1 MNLSD
6 EELVSKCLSGEM
18 ESFGQL
24 VLKYQG
30 IVRGLA
36 FHLVGDF
43 EDAKDLA
50 QETFIRAYVR
60 LPELKDRGMSW
71 RTCGAQRIGKGIE
84 LVRNGELD
92 NFVGRRP
99 RADRN

>member
-6 EELVSKCLSGEM
+6 EELVNKCLSGDM
-18 ESFGQL
+18 EAFGQL

-36 FHLVGDF
+36 FHLMDDF

-50 QETFIRAYVR
+50 QEAVLI
-60 LPELKDRGMSW
+60 
-71 RTCGAQRIGKGIE
+71 
-84 LVRNGELD
+84 
-92 NFVGRRP
+92 
-99 RADRN
+99 